1 MALGC
6 KIGPSILNSGLFDLE
21 AECLWMLD
29 SGSDDLYLNVME
41 GHFVPNFNF
50 GHSVVE
56 SLQKHLGQDLFFD
69 MHMMV
74 SGPKQWV
81 KSMAEVGVDQ
91 YIFHLEATENPG
103 DLIKV
108 IWANGMRAGF
118 AVKPETTVQYL
129 APQASLQEMALV
141 RTVEPGFGGQKFTE
155 DMVSKFQWL
164 RTQFLSLDGE
174 VGGGAGSDTLHMC
187 AEALANMIVSIS
199 AIMRSEDPISVIN
212 LLRNAFSEAAQRCS
226 LDQ

>member
-155 DMVSKFQWL
+155 DM
-164 RTQFLSLDGE
+164 
-174 VGGGAGSDTLHMC
+174 C